1 MAIQVLCKQ
10 QQICDKE
17 SSVAKAAIEKLA
29 KPSARRVQIRALSLA
44 AGIIGLSDVAA
55 AAPVLQVNYSI
66 LAQLEILSE
75 LAETPT
81 GARLLLAVDSMVRSR
96 SMQVASRLIQPGT
109 PLGMTMENLARRSGD
124 GTGCC
129 SCVSRRIEVFSWMNK
144 LNTFCAISYPCIS
157 TDDAFGSSIV
167 VLASRKWCLLEVSSN
182 DGLVDFI
189 DEKGEARLVCCSGH
203 RIEAAILLVR
213 GDTQEK

>member
-1 MAIQVLCKQ
+1 MLSRRSFGHSMLIKILPYANAGLNAASPQVRRLACSMFRMAIQVLCKQ

-81 GARLLLAVDSMVRSR
+81 GARLLLAGMLKWIVWCVPARCKL
-96 SMQVASRLIQPGT
+96 RL
-109 PLGMTMENLARRSGD
+109 D
-124 GTGCC
+124 
-129 SCVSRRIEVFSWMNK
+129 
-144 LNTFCAISYPCIS
+144 
-157 TDDAFGSSIV
+157 
-167 VLASRKWCLLEVSSN
+167 
-182 DGLVDFI
+182 
-189 DEKGEARLVCCSGH
+189 
-203 RIEAAILLVR
+203 
-213 GDTQEK
+213 